1 MGKFTKAESNF
12 LQGIVHGL
20 TLDRFSDSEI
30 VQYLKDQHNIIIERS
45 TVHKIRKR
53 IEKEGKTWYEQL
65 RQTDYKYIYIYKERI
80 DSLNRYQRKLNE
92 ILNKEVS
99 SDLLKIQAIK
109 ELHKI
114 EITLAKL
121 YDNLSNVFPST
132 SNNNNDFSIFEPS
145 ATIEST
151 TTSEESEKPTVF

>member
-30 VQYLKDQHNIIIERS
+30 VQYLKDQHNISIERS
-45 TVHKIRKR
+45 TVYKIRKR
-53 IEKEGKTWYEQL
+53 IEKEGKTWYDQL
-65 RQTDYKYIYIYKERI
+65 RQSDYKYIYTYKERI

-92 ILNKEVS
+92 ILNKKEN

-114 EITLAKL
+114 EISLAQL
-121 YDNLSNVFPST
+121 YGNLSNIVIDY
-132 SNNNNDFSIFEPS
+132 SNNNEYLTNLESRQS
-145 ATIEST
+145 ST
-151 TTSEESEKPTVF
+151 TTNNNESEQPTVF

>member
-45 TVHKIRKR
+45 TVYKIRKR

-65 RQTDYKYIYIYKERI
+65 RQTDYKYIYTYKERI

-92 ILNKEVS
+92 IMNKNES
-99 SDLLKIQAIK
+99 SDLVKIQAIK

-121 YDNLSNVFPST
+121 YGNLPDILG
-132 SNNNNDFSIFEPS
+132 NNNNDLPS
-145 ATIEST
+145 TLEST
-151 TTSEESEKPTVF
+151 QLTIVSNSEDSEPPTVF

>member
-30 VQYLKDQHNIIIERS
+30 VQYLKDHHNISIERS

-65 RQTDYKYIYIYKERI
+65 RQSDYKYIYTYKERI

-92 ILNKEVS
+92 IINKEES
-99 SDLLKIQAIK
+99 SDFIRIQAIK

-114 EITLAKL
+114 EITMAKL
-121 YDNLSNVFPST
+121 YGNLSNGFLSI
-132 SNNNNDFSIFEPS
+132 NNNNDFSILDS
-145 ATIEST
+145 ST
-151 TTSEESEKPTVF
+151 TAELATNAEESGEPKVF

>member
-53 IEKEGKTWYEQL
+53 IEKEGKKWYEQL
-65 RQTDYKYIYIYKERI
+65 RQSDYKYIYTYKERI

-92 ILNKEVS
+92 ILNKESS

-114 EITLAKL
+114 EMSLAKL
-121 YDNLSNVFPST
+121 YGNLPDVVD
-132 SNNNNDFSIFEPS
+132 NNNNNEFLSSFES
-145 ATIEST
+145 SQSHAVT
-151 TTSEESEKPTVF
+151 TNEDSKQPTVF

>member
-45 TVHKIRKR
+45 TVYKIRKR

-65 RQTDYKYIYIYKERI
+65 RQSDYKYIYTYKERI

-92 ILNKEVS
+92 IMNKESS

-121 YDNLSNVFPST
+121 YGNLPDIVGNS
-132 SNNNNDFSIFEPS
+132 NDFSSFESP
-145 ATIEST
+145 AAIESVT
-151 TTSEESEKPTVF
+151 PEDSEQPKVF

>member
-1 MGKFTKAESNF
+1 MGKFTKAKSNF

-30 VQYLKDQHNIIIERS
+30 VQYLKDQHNIQIERS
-45 TVHKIRKR
+45 TVYKIRKR

-65 RQTDYKYIYIYKERI
+65 RQSDYKYIYTYKERI

-92 ILNKEVS
+92 IMNKES
-99 SDLLKIQAIK
+99 SSNIVKIKAIS

-121 YDNLSNVFPST
+121 YGNLSNVFPS
-132 SNNNNDFSIFEPS
+132 SDNNDFSILGSS
-145 ATIEST
+145 ATAESAI
-151 TTSEESEKPTVF
+151 TSEEHEQPRVF

>member
-30 VQYLKDQHNIIIERS
+30 VQYLKDQHNISIERS
-45 TVHKIRKR
+45 TVYKIRKR

-65 RQTDYKYIYIYKERI
+65 RESDYKYIYTYKERI

-92 ILNKEVS
+92 IMNKEEC

-114 EITLAKL
+114 EITLARL
-121 YDNLSNVFPST
+121 YGNLSNVFSL
-132 SNNNNDFSIFEPS
+132 NDNNDFSILDS
-145 ATIEST
+145 SGTTESS
-151 TTSEESEKPTVF
+151 TTSEESEQPKIF

>member
-1 MGKFTKAESNF
+1 MGKFTKPESKF
-12 LQGIVHGL
+12 LQGIVYGL

-30 VQYLKDQHNIIIERS
+30 VHYLKNQHNISIERS
-45 TVHKIRKR
+45 TVYKIRKR

-65 RQTDYKYIYIYKERI
+65 RQSDYKYIYTFKERI

-92 ILNKEVS
+92 IMNKEET

-114 EITLAKL
+114 EISLAKL
-121 YDNLSNVFPST
+121 YGNLSNVFPST
-132 SNNNNDFSIFEPS
+132 SNTNDFSILDS
-145 ATIEST
+145 ST
-151 TTSEESEKPTVF
+151 TAELAITSEEYKQPTVF